1 MRLKV
6 KLHLSYKSDRYLG
19 EEAKKKKSFL
29 HLEQRKLI
37 QKGLVLY
44 KGIRSQIP
52 LVPTVVAKR

>member
-19 EEAKKKKSFL
+19 EEAKKKSLL

-37 QKGLVLY
+37 
-44 KGIRSQIP
+44 
-52 LVPTVVAKR
+52 

>member
-19 EEAKKKKSFL
+19 EEAKKKSFL

-37 QKGLVLY
+37 QKGLVLS